1 MDWTDTGY
9 SYHVEVS
16 VVSQVNVDETFGV
29 LQGILLSGLT
39 ISENYYSDSRVQGK
53 VTTVVAEGES
63 DGYIENARLRITLS
77 IPDRDWS
84 EEMMTGYVSD
94 IDENVENGMTKRTYS
109 IEGTIWGLLEHK
121 IKSPIIIGKGATLIN
136 AWCKILDFNTK
147 MQHTHKDAM
156 DHNFGSNIIYEAG
169 SALSTVLFELS
180 SGYDR
185 MDVDGHGR
193 ITLSKYT
200 APSKRSSIGFL
211 DMHDAKGLSLY
222 PLSKS
227 SSKWEAPGR
236 AIVTATKTV
245 TSDGKSSQQVIVGS
259 YDAPASHF
267 TSLSSRG
274 WLKAK
279 TDSYNGSS
287 ENPSVSELNSI
298 AEKNWKDSL
307 DVGLSWN
314 MPSVFKNYHAG
325 EIYDFVLPSAKGT
338 VGIESHK
345 VLITGVNTNFES
357 MTQELS
363 FKEV

>member
-16 VVSQVNVDETFGV
+16 VVSQVDVDNTFDTLDGV
-29 LQGILLSGLT
+29 ILSGLT
-39 ISENYYSDSRVQGK
+39 ISQNYYSDSRIQGK
-53 VTTVVAEGES
+53 VTTIVREGES
-63 DGYIENARLRITLS
+63 DGYVENARLRITLT

-84 EEMMTGYVSD
+84 EELLTGYVSD
-94 IDENVENGMTKRTYS
+94 IDEQVENGMTKRTYS
-109 IEGTIWGLLEHK
+109 IEGTIWGLLDHK

-136 AWCKILDFNTK
+136 AWCKILDYNTK
-147 MQHTHKDAM
+147 MQHTHKDAV

-185 MDVDGHGR
+185 MDSDGHGR
-193 ITLSKYT
+193 LTLSKYT
-200 APSKRSSIGFL
+200 APSKRSSSGFI
-211 DMHDAKGLSLY
+211 DMHDIKGLALY

-245 TSDGKSSQQVIVGS
+245 TSGGKSSQQVIVGS

-279 TDSYNGSS
+279 TDSYNGTS
-287 ENPSVSELNSI
+287 ENPTKSELDAI
-298 AEKNWKDSL
+298 AKKNWKDAQ
-307 DVGLSWN
+307 DVGLSWT
-314 MPSVFKNYHAG
+314 MPSVFKNYKAG
-325 EIYDFVLPSAKGT
+325 EIYDFIVPSAMGT
-338 VGIESHK
+338 VGFESHK
-345 VLITGVNTNFES
+345 VLITAVNTNFES